1 MVTKKEQEM
10 KKQYITIYSVY
21 IMLGLSLG
29 LWEIFKPIW
38 LLERGL
44 LIENLGIA
52 FFVAL
57 FIAAILS
64 IILRNKIMQKG
75 IRKSI
80 QIALICRIIAFIGI
94 ITIKDKTLMII
105 LSCID
110 LLISTLIIQWMYPL
124 LAQIKKSN
132 TFFGLKDNLYDLAT
146 NVGTIIASIF
156 VGLYLYQFTSYEI
169 CIFICMVLFAVC
181 FMLLFKVK
189 NAKITLEEKNL
200 TKEILKIKSAKDYIK
215 YSASRRFQLYLI
227 LGFFMVLLTQNLGID
242 ESIAGISWA
251 ILQIVFNGLGI
262 FISFNS
268 DKINRLK
275 FIKFANISSIIVLI
289 SALISK
295 NAIFSFIAIIWIDIL
310 SDFYSPMIDAPLTN
324 EIPKEYQLHFGNLKH
339 LLSYV
344 TEGLAYCVAGFL
356 IKYNYELIFLISI
369 PFLIFQTNVGVR
381 ALKNCKNTIINFNEI
396 I

>member
-1 MVTKKEQEM
+1 MKKE
-10 KKQYITIYSVY
+10 YITVYSVY

-44 LIENLGIA
+44 LIESLGVA

-57 FIAAILS
+57 IIAAILS
-64 IILRNKIMQKG
+64 IMLRNKVMKNG

-80 QIALICRIIAFIGI
+80 QIALLCRVITFIGI
-94 ITIKDKTLMII
+94 IAIKDKTIMII
-105 LSCID
+105 LSCLD

-124 LAQIKKSN
+124 LTQIKKSN
-132 TFFGLKDNLYDLAT
+132 VFFGLKDNLYDLAT
-146 NVGTIIASIF
+146 NIGTIIASIF
-156 VGLYLYQFTSYEI
+156 VGIYLYKFTSYQI
-169 CIFICMVLFAVC
+169 CIFICMILFTIC
-181 FMLLFKVK
+181 FILLFKVK
-189 NAKITLEEKNL
+189 NEKIILKEKNL

-251 ILQIVFNGLGI
+251 VLQMIFNGLGI
-262 FISFNS
+262 LVSFNS
-268 DKINRLK
+268 DKINRVK
-275 FIKFANISSIIVLI
+275 FIKFANISSIIVLV
-289 SALISK
+289 SALISR
-295 NAIFSFIAIIWIDIL
+295 NIIFSFIAIIWIDIL

-339 LLSYV
+339 FLSYV
-344 TEGLAYCVAGFL
+344 SRGLAYCVAGFL

-369 PFLIFQTNVGVR
+369 PFLIFQTYVGVR
-381 ALKNCKNTIINFNEI
+381 ALKNCKNTVTTGIKDVS
-396 I
+396 

>member
-1 MVTKKEQEM
+1 M

-44 LIENLGIA
+44 LIENLGVA
-52 FFVAL
+52 FFIAL
-57 FIAAILS
+57 IIAAILS
-64 IILRNKIMQKG
+64 IMLRNKVMKNG

-80 QIALICRIIAFIGI
+80 QIALLCRVITFIGI
-94 ITIKDKTLMII
+94 IAIKDKTIMII
-105 LSCID
+105 LSCLD

-124 LAQIKKSN
+124 LTQIKKSN
-132 TFFGLKDNLYDLAT
+132 VFFGLKDNLYDLAT
-146 NVGTIIASIF
+146 NIGTIIASIF
-156 VGLYLYQFTSYEI
+156 VGIYLYKFTSYQI
-169 CIFICMVLFAVC
+169 CIFICMILFTIC
-181 FMLLFKVK
+181 FILLFKVK
-189 NAKITLEEKNL
+189 NEKIILKEKNL

-251 ILQIVFNGLGI
+251 VLQMIFNGLGI
-262 FISFNS
+262 LVSFNS
-268 DKINRLK
+268 DKINRVK
-275 FIKFANISSIIVLI
+275 FIKFANISSIIVLV
-289 SALISK
+289 SALISR
-295 NAIFSFIAIIWIDIL
+295 NIIFSFIAIIWIDIL

-339 LLSYV
+339 FLSYV
-344 TEGLAYCVAGFL
+344 SRGLAYCVAGFL
-356 IKYNYELIFLISI
+356 IKYNYELIFFISI
-369 PFLIFQTNVGVR
+369 PFLIFQTYVGVR
-381 ALKNCKNTIINFNEI
+381 ALKNCKNTVTTGIKDVS
-396 I
+396 

>member
-1 MVTKKEQEM
+1 MKKE
-10 KKQYITIYSVY
+10 YITVYSVY

-44 LIENLGIA
+44 LIESLGVA

-57 FIAAILS
+57 IIAAILS
-64 IILRNKIMQKG
+64 IMLRNKVMKNG

-80 QIALICRIIAFIGI
+80 QIALLCRVITFIGI
-94 ITIKDKTLMII
+94 IAIKDKTIMII
-105 LSCID
+105 LSCLD

-124 LAQIKKSN
+124 LTQIKKSN
-132 TFFGLKDNLYDLAT
+132 VFFGLKDNLYDLAT
-146 NVGTIIASIF
+146 NIGTIIASIF
-156 VGLYLYQFTSYEI
+156 VGIYLYKFTSYQI
-169 CIFICMVLFAVC
+169 CIFICMILFTIC
-181 FMLLFKVK
+181 FILLFKVK
-189 NAKITLEEKNL
+189 NEKIILKEKNL

-251 ILQIVFNGLGI
+251 VLQMIFNGLGI
-262 FISFNS
+262 LVSFNS
-268 DKINRLK
+268 DKINRVK
-275 FIKFANISSIIVLI
+275 FIKFANISSIIVLV
-289 SALISK
+289 SALISR
-295 NAIFSFIAIIWIDIL
+295 NIIFSFIAIIWIDIL

-339 LLSYV
+339 FLSYV
-344 TEGLAYCVAGFL
+344 SRGLAYCVAGFL
-356 IKYNYELIFLISI
+356 IKYNYELIFLISM
-369 PFLIFQTNVGVR
+369 PFLIFQTYVGVR
-381 ALKNCKNTIINFNEI
+381 ALKNCKNTVTTGIKDVS
-396 I
+396 

>member
-1 MVTKKEQEM
+1 MKKE
-10 KKQYITIYSVY
+10 YITVYSVY

-44 LIENLGIA
+44 LIENLGVA
-52 FFVAL
+52 FFIAL
-57 FIAAILS
+57 IIAAILS
-64 IILRNKIMQKG
+64 IMLRNKVMKNG

-80 QIALICRIIAFIGI
+80 QIALLCRVITFIGI
-94 ITIKDKTLMII
+94 IAIKDKTIMII
-105 LSCID
+105 LSCLD

-124 LAQIKKSN
+124 LTQIKKSN
-132 TFFGLKDNLYDLAT
+132 VFFGLKDNLYDLAT
-146 NVGTIIASIF
+146 NIGTIIASIF
-156 VGLYLYQFTSYEI
+156 VGIYLYKFTSYQI
-169 CIFICMVLFAVC
+169 CIFICMILFTIC
-181 FMLLFKVK
+181 FILLFKVK
-189 NAKITLEEKNL
+189 NEKIILKEKNL

-251 ILQIVFNGLGI
+251 VLQMIFNGLGI
-262 FISFNS
+262 LVSFNS
-268 DKINRLK
+268 DKINRVK
-275 FIKFANISSIIVLI
+275 FIKFANISSIIVLV
-289 SALISK
+289 SALISR
-295 NAIFSFIAIIWIDIL
+295 NIIFSFIAIIWIDIL

-339 LLSYV
+339 FLSYV
-344 TEGLAYCVAGFL
+344 SRGLAYCVAGFL

-369 PFLIFQTNVGVR
+369 PFLIFQTYVGVR
-381 ALKNCKNTIINFNEI
+381 ALKNCKNTVTTGIKDVS
-396 I
+396 

>member
-1 MVTKKEQEM
+1 MKKE
-10 KKQYITIYSVY
+10 YITVYSVY

-44 LIENLGIA
+44 LIESLGVA

-57 FIAAILS
+57 IIAAILS
-64 IILRNKIMQKG
+64 IMLRNKVMKNG

-80 QIALICRIIAFIGI
+80 QIALLCRVITFIGI
-94 ITIKDKTLMII
+94 IAIKDKTIMII
-105 LSCID
+105 LSCLD

-124 LAQIKKSN
+124 LTQIKKSN
-132 TFFGLKDNLYDLAT
+132 VFFGLKDNLYDLAT
-146 NVGTIIASIF
+146 NIGTIIASIF
-156 VGLYLYQFTSYEI
+156 VGIYLYKFTSYQI
-169 CIFICMVLFAVC
+169 CIFICMILFTIC
-181 FMLLFKVK
+181 FILLFKVK
-189 NAKITLEEKNL
+189 NKKIILKEKNL

-251 ILQIVFNGLGI
+251 VLQMIFNGLGI
-262 FISFNS
+262 LVSFNS
-268 DKINRLK
+268 DKINRVK
-275 FIKFANISSIIVLI
+275 FIKFANISSIIVLV
-289 SALISK
+289 SALISR
-295 NAIFSFIAIIWIDIL
+295 NIIFSFIAIIWIDIL

-339 LLSYV
+339 FLSYV
-344 TEGLAYCVAGFL
+344 SRGLAYCVAGFL
-356 IKYNYELIFLISI
+356 IKYNYELIFFISI
-369 PFLIFQTNVGVR
+369 PFLIFQTYVGVR
-381 ALKNCKNTIINFNEI
+381 ALKNCKNTVTTGIKDVS
-396 I
+396 